1 MTLNL
6 HLPKT
11 KGLFV
16 AGTDTGVGKTLI
28 AGGIAHLLTQEGL
41 KVGVFKPVASG
52 CQSDRGQL
60 VSQDAAFLAF
70 CAETDYPLSVIN
82 PISFRTPAAPITCVR
97 LERRPLD
104 YEAIATAYTWL
115 CETCDAVIVE
125 GIGGVLTPLTETE
138 TALDLAVEF
147 DLPTLVAA
155 RATLGTINH
164 SLLTIRAVRDAGL
177 PLAGVIIN
185 GFKALDAEIAEE
197 TAPDV
202 IAQIG
207 QTTILALVPYDPD
220 ASVEQGRLTE
230 TITETLDGCD
240 WKSLI
245 QG

>member
-1 MTLNL
+1 
-6 HLPKT
+6 
-11 KGLFV
+11 
-16 AGTDTGVGKTLI
+16 
-28 AGGIAHLLTQEGL
+28 
-41 KVGVFKPVASG
+41 
-52 CQSDRGQL
+52 
-60 VSQDAAFLAF
+60 
-70 CAETDYPLSVIN
+70 
-82 PISFRTPAAPITCVR
+82 
-97 LERRPLD
+97 
-104 YEAIATAYTWL
+104 
-115 CETCDAVIVE
+115 
-125 GIGGVLTPLTETE
+125 
-138 TALDLAVEF
+138 
-147 DLPTLVAA
+147 VAA